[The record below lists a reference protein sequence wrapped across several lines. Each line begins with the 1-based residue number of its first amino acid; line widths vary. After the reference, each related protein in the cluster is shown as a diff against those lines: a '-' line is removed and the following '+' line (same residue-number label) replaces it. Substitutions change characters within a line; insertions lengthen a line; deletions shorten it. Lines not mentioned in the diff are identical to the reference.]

1 MNINKL
7 LAFLTLFFSGFIFS
21 AAYDEDEREIYI
33 QDDQVEEQ
41 LEEINVILCTLRNTM
56 MEQYADKGP
65 YKATVFPSRC
75 EAKDT
80 SSNRGGNQG
89 QQGQQAE
96 VEVPSN
102 MVLDVVSKQD
112 AITNDTYLEAKIWFT
127 RKGDYSTAMETY
139 PNNSEPDTL
148 VYTLVKVYSGPTE
161 IDPNGDLEVAYT
173 ATSLCEGGVQGTQD
187 DWKCPQVGW
196 HAHQGVISTL
206 GNQVV
211 LKSWDRKLV
220 MQNNESAE
228 GTNAVTS
235 RDGVFLRTSGLCI
248 DTDGTEISHPQSEAV
263 CWQPGGE
270 NYDYSK
276 RIKLNLVY
284 GFSFDE
290 GKDIY
295 CQKLLSATYN
305 TAPENQQEVY
315 DGDFFAL
322 LPSITL
328 NEWTAK
334 QYNRDEKCN
343 STKESDARLNI
354 WEYGLYT
361 EAGDRLELAKP
372 GFELIGSVTVDEKEK
387 DVRAWADYWGTWL
400 DPKFRD
406 DVTPSTVFTK
416 NNSEETETYNVV
428 QRTVRINK
436 IDRTYSSLN
445 DIEGIEL
452 QLWIDWEQKQVGTDC
467 WWNEERIISYEGTT
481 PVLDRIDA
489 DSNGEDDRCG
499 PERFKKLGFLMDGTY
514 RAYYGTWDP
523 DAETSGTTPVGK
535 FVFTIGYKE
544 NVVGGRTVREEVE
557 LSTPVSFT
565 PAQWIAA
572 MDEDFDPSTIE
583 EDNNGWF
590 RSLRGHSYGT
600 DYEMNRD
607 ALNDP
612 TAKAVPVRARKPI
625 IPSSELK
632 LVCLSECFSSTAYT
646 NYISDAI
653 TKVLAATGED
663 GTVGTIS
670 AASPSPFDGPKLAAT
685 GLPTGPFRRTDSEY
699 NSEAK
704 KGDWIGEGTL
714 SDEIVTYTVL
724 GDDVKDSVTNQVISV
739 PEGLYQ
745 FPSAWNSF
753 KNVFFLLPNGRDR
766 RSGLQNWI
774 GDLVLEEDLAKVECP
789 KNALD
794 SNNNPIYQRVYD
806 STVDSSELT
815 RYCRSQVQ
823 KNLDTYYQI
832 DFETH
837 VNYRTVAV
845 STGLDAEISKPKDVF
860 FDVPDDKA
868 KFPLDYNR
876 TRRLTYGGFGR
887 LWGFQGNHFDVVK
900 WEDKGEY
907 YDYSDTDSSN
917 VRFFP
922 SFVLPDGSQVCD
934 ADDVCYKSKVY
945 RGEYFL
951 KPLPGETGNYT
962 VDPESVLNL
971 EQIYL
976 LPEVL
981 GDAPADS
988 TLLNNG
994 EPSVIHG
1001 KVIVAP

>member
-1 MNINKL
+1 MKFNKL
-7 LAFLTLFFSGFIFS
+7 LTLSTLFLSGFIFS

-41 LEEINVILCTLRNTM
+41 LAEINVILCTLGNTM
-56 MEQYADKGP
+56 MEQFADKGP

-80 SSNRGGNQG
+80 SSNQGGNQA

-112 AITNDTYLEAKIWFT
+112 ESTNDTYLEAKIWFT
-127 RKGDYSTAMETY
+127 LKGDYSTAMETY
-139 PNNSEPDTL
+139 PHNSEPDTL
-148 VYTLVKVYSGPTE
+148 VYTLVKVYAGATE
-161 IDPNGDLEVAYT
+161 SDPNGDLEVAYT

-187 DWKCPQVGW
+187 DWKCPQVGSY
-196 HAHQGVISTL
+196 AKQGIISTL
-206 GNQVV
+206 GNQVT
-211 LKSWDRKLV
+211 LKTWGETLV
-220 MQNNESAE
+220 MQTNDSAE
-228 GTNAVTS
+228 GASSVTL
-235 RDGVFLRTSGLCI
+235 RDGVFIRTGGLCI
-248 DTDGTEISHPQSEAV
+248 DTDGTEIDHPQSEAV

-276 RIKLNLVY
+276 RKKLNLTY

-295 CQKLLSATYN
+295 CQKLLNVTYN
-305 TAPENQQEVY
+305 TAPEGQPEIQ

-322 LPSITL
+322 LPSLTL
-328 NEWTAK
+328 NEWSAK

-343 STKESDARLNI
+343 STKESDAKLNI

-372 GFELIGSVTVDEKEK
+372 GFELKGTITVDEKEK

-406 DVTPSTVFTK
+406 AVTPTTVFTK
-416 NNSEETETYNVV
+416 TNSEEAETYNLV
-428 QRTVRINK
+428 QKKLIINQ

-445 DIEGIEL
+445 DLEGIEI
-452 QLWIDWEQKQVGTDC
+452 QVWIDWEQKQVGTDC
-467 WWNEERIISYEGTT
+467 WWNEERIIGYEGTT

-523 DAETSGTTPVGK
+523 TAATSGTTPVGK
-535 FVFTIGYKE
+535 FVFNIGYKE
-544 NVVGGRTVREEVE
+544 DVVGGRMVREEVE

-565 PAQWIAA
+565 PEEWIAA
-572 MDEDFDPSTIE
+572 MDEDFDAATIE

-600 DYEMNRD
+600 DYEMDRD
-607 ALNDP
+607 ALKDP
-612 TAKAVPVRARKPI
+612 TALKVPVRSRKQI
-625 IPSSELK
+625 NPSSELK
-632 LVCLSECFSSTAYT
+632 LVCLSECFSSTSYSAYI
-646 NYISDAI
+646 NDAI

-663 GTVGTIS
+663 GTVGSIS
-670 AASPSPFDGPKLAAT
+670 AASPSPWDGPKLAST
-685 GLPTGPFRRTDSEY
+685 GIPTGPFRRTANEWS
-699 NSEAK
+699 S
-704 KGDWIGEGTL
+704 KGDWMSEGTL
-714 SDEIVTYTVL
+714 SDEIMTYTVL
-724 GDDVKDSVTNQVISV
+724 GSDVKDSLTNASIVV
-739 PEGLYQ
+739 PDGIYQ
-745 FPSAWNSF
+745 FPSAWVSF
-753 KNVFFLLPNGRDR
+753 KNVFFNEPNGTNR
-766 RSGLQNWI
+766 RTGLHR
-774 GDLVLEEDLAKVECP
+774 GMYDLFLESDLAKVECP
-789 KNALD
+789 KTAKD
-794 SNNNPIYQRVYD
+794 SSNNPIYERTWD
-806 STVDSSELT
+806 STVDNSELL
-815 RYCRSQVQ
+815 RYCRSQIQ
-823 KNLDTYYQI
+823 KNLNTYYQI
-832 DFETH
+832 DMETH
-837 VNYRTVAV
+837 ISYRAVAV
-845 STGLDAEISKPKDVF
+845 STGLDAEITEPVAMF
-860 FDVPDDKA
+860 YDVPDDKA
-868 KFPLDYNR
+868 KFPLDYDR
-876 TRRLTYGGFGR
+876 TRRLEYGGFGR
-887 LWGFQGNHFDVVK
+887 LWGFQGTHFDIIN

-907 YDYSDTDSSN
+907 YEYSEAGSEN

-934 ADDVCYKSKVY
+934 ADNVCYKSKVY

-962 VDPESVLNL
+962 VDANSVLNL
-971 EQIYL
+971 EERYTG
-976 LPEVL
+976 PDVL
-981 GDAPADS
+981 GEAPADS

-1001 KVIVAP
+1001 EVIVAP

>member
-7 LAFLTLFFSGFIFS
+7 LVFLTLFFSGFIFS

-33 QDDQVEEQ
+33 QDDQVEAT
-41 LEEINVILCTLRNTM
+41 LEEINVILCTLSNTM
-56 MEQYADKGP
+56 MEQFVDKGP

-80 SSNRGGNQG
+80 SSNQGGNQG
-89 QQGQQAE
+89 QQAQEAE

-102 MVLDVVSKQD
+102 MILDAVSKVD
-112 AITNDTYLEAKIWFT
+112 ELTNDTYIETKIWFT
-127 RKGDYSTAMETY
+127 RKGDYSTAMENY
-139 PNNSEPDTL
+139 PHNSEPDTL
-148 VYTLVKVYSGPTE
+148 VYTLVKVFSGPTE
-161 IDPNGDLEVAYT
+161 GDPNGDLEVAFT
-173 ATSLCEGGVQGTQD
+173 ATSLCEGGIPGTQD
-187 DWKCPQVGW
+187 DWKCPQVGSP
-196 HAHQGVISTL
+196 ARQGVISTI
-206 GNQVV
+206 GNKVA
-211 LKSWDRKLV
+211 LKTWGDKLV
-220 MQNNESAE
+220 METNDTVD
-228 GTNAVTS
+228 GTNSVS
-235 RDGVFLRTSGLCI
+235 LRSGLFLEETGACF
-248 DTDGTEISHPQSEAV
+248 DDNGVEINYPQSEAV
-263 CWQPGGE
+263 CWQPGGAE
-270 NYDYSK
+270 YDYSK
-276 RIKLNLVY
+276 RKKLELTF
-284 GFSFDE
+284 GFSFD
-290 GKDIY
+290 GQKDVY
-295 CQKLLSATYN
+295 CQKLLSAMYN
-305 TAPENQQEVY
+305 TAPEGQPGVY
-315 DGDFFAL
+315 DGDFLAL
-322 LPSITL
+322 LPSLTL
-328 NEWTAK
+328 NEWSAK
-334 QYNRDEKCN
+334 KYSTDEKCN
-343 STKESDARLNI
+343 STKESDAKLNI

-361 EAGDRLELAKP
+361 QSGDRLDLANP
-372 GFELIGSVTVDEKEK
+372 GFELKGTATIDDKEQE
-387 DVRAWADYWGTWL
+387 VRAWADYWGTWV
-400 DPKFRD
+400 DPKFQ
-406 DVTPSTVFTK
+406 DVITPTTVFNK
-416 NNSEETETYNVV
+416 SNSEETETYNVV
-428 QRTVRINK
+428 QRKVRINK
-436 IDRTYSSLN
+436 IDRTYSSLD
-445 DIEGIEL
+445 DIAGLEI
-452 QLWIDWEQKQVGTDC
+452 QLWIDWEQKQVATDC
-467 WWNEERIISYEGTT
+467 WWNEERIVGYEGTT
-481 PVLDRIDA
+481 PIIDRIDVN
-489 DSNGEDDRCG
+489 SNGEDDRCG
-499 PERFKKLGFLMDGTY
+499 PERFNKLGFLMDGTY

-544 NVVGGRTVREEVE
+544 NVVGGRSVREEVE

-565 PAQWIAA
+565 PAEWIAA

-612 TAKAVPVRARKPI
+612 TAKKVPVRSRKPI

-632 LVCLSECFSSTAYT
+632 LVCLSECFSSTAYA
-646 NYISDAI
+646 NFLNDAI

-670 AASPSPFDGPKLAAT
+670 SASPSPFDGPKLAST
-685 GLPTGPFRRTDSEY
+685 GIPTGPFRRTDNQWSQ
-699 NSEAK
+699 
-704 KGDWIGEGTL
+704 KGDWMAEGTL

-724 GDDVKDSVTNQVISV
+724 GGDVKDSVTNQVISV

-789 KNALD
+789 KNAKD
-794 SNNNPIYQRVYD
+794 SNNNPIYQRTYD

-832 DFETH
+832 DFETRI
-837 VNYRTVAV
+837 NYRTVAV
-845 STGLDAEISKPKDVF
+845 STGLDAEISKPKEVF
-860 FDVPDDKA
+860 FDVPNDKA

-887 LWGFQGNHFDVVK
+887 LWGFQGNHFDIVK

-907 YDYSDTDSSN
+907 YDYSDADSSN

-934 ADDVCYKSKVY
+934 VDDVCYKSKVY

-951 KPLPGETGNYT
+951 KPLPGETGSYT
-962 VDPESVLNL
+962 VDTDSVLNIDL
-971 EQIYL
+971 SYTG
-976 LPEVL
+976 PEIL
-981 GDAPADS
+981 GEAPDES

-1001 KVIVAP
+1001 EVIVAP